1 MKTELSSRRGVLR
14 ASLAAATATAA
25 TPWLGQARAESNWTF
40 ATGYRAETFHGQ
52 VIGQLLRDW
61 AVLPRMPVITLQA
74 NNSLYK
80 LAEIEPALREGR
92 LEFGETIMASMA
104 ARLPVAGAD
113 SVPFVVRSY
122 ADARRLW
129 MCQRPVVERALRE
142 VGVVV
147 LYAVPWPPQ
156 GLYTRHPLANIAELR
171 GSRMRSYNRTTARIA
186 ELLGATPVDVPM
198 AEVGRA
204 LKEGRIDSMI
214 TSAVTGVENQAWQHL
229 SHFHEVN
236 AWFPKNIVLAST
248 KAFEHLD
255 GRTRQGLRQ
264 AADSAEGR
272 GWAASEAAASE
283 SVTELKRQGMR
294 VEPVAPAVLADLR
307 RLGERF
313 SLEWIR
319 EVGPLANDIFVPY
332 YTQVHTQA

>member
-14 ASLAAATATAA
+14 ASLAAAAA
-25 TPWLGQARAESNWTF
+25 PWLGQAQAESAWTF

-52 VIGQLLRDW
+52 VISQLLRDW
-61 AVLPRMPVITLQA
+61 AGLPRMPAITLQA

-80 LAEIEPALREGR
+80 LADIEPALREGR
-92 LEFGETIMASMA
+92 LEFGETIMASMV

-129 MCQRPVVERALRE
+129 LCQRPVIERALRE
-142 VGVVV
+142 AGVVV

-214 TSAVTGVENQAWQHL
+214 TSAVTGVENRAWQYL
-229 SHFHEVN
+229 THFHEVN
-236 AWFPKNIVLAST
+236 AWFPKNIVLAGARS
-248 KAFEHLD
+248 FERLD
-255 GRTRQGLRQ
+255 GRTRQGVRE
-264 AADSAEGR
+264 AANAAEGR
-272 GWAASEAAASE
+272 GWASSEAAATE
-283 SVTELKRQGMR
+283 SVAELKRQGMR

-319 EVGPLANDIFVPY
+319 EVGPLANEIFIPY
-332 YTQVHTQA
+332 YTQA